1 MGGQV
6 LKRWF
11 ALLLCLVMALP
22 LGGCTSVS
30 LVPVQQ
36 MGDVA
41 LPLPKEKIPAAP
53 TGDSRSESSARV
65 SLYFIS
71 ADQKQLTPLSR
82 TMLVKGEDT
91 LTERTLKRLL
101 DAEDSGPAG
110 LMPVAPAGT
119 RVEWIEQSQ
128 GVVTLSLTMDALKL
142 DAPAMCW
149 MEAAIADTLTALNGI
164 RYVNVLIDGKAE
176 SATMIPA
183 GTLSRTDLNLTALWT
198 QRQDDDERL
207 DADPALAAIGRDA
220 TLYFAGWSG
229 DRMLPEVRPITL
241 NTHEFAEVLI
251 EELRKG
257 PRGTA
262 QAHAVLP
269 QDARLKYAPDIDMLD
284 DGRRVLKLAFEG
296 DLFALLK
303 RDGLSAWQMFGAL
316 SLTLCRFIPELDGLR
331 IWVGDDTSLVTKLT
345 DGVRRY
351 SFPDGVVSP
360 DMFEVGRVARL
371 YFAGA
376 DGALTAV
383 DRLVDQY
390 SAVSPRA
397 LLEQLID
404 GPLVFDGGAK
414 PVMPDGVA
422 DADLLG
428 IRIEERTALVNLSS
442 NFYRLCQG
450 LTPDEERNL
459 IYAMVNTLC
468 ELDFV
473 NRVRFYVAGATVDT
487 LTRDI
492 FLRGA
497 LLPNPGLVGR
507 TDH

>member
-1 MGGQV
+1 M
-6 LKRWF
+6 KRWL
-11 ALLLCLVMALP
+11 ALLLCLVTALP
-22 LGGCTSVS
+22 LGGCVSVS

-36 MGDVA
+36 TGDVE
-41 LPLPKEKIPAAP
+41 LPLPMEKIPAAP

-65 SLYFIS
+65 SLYFVS
-71 ADQKQLTPLSR
+71 NDQKQLTPLSR
-82 TMLVKGEDT
+82 TVLVRGEDA
-91 LTERTLKRLL
+91 LIERTLKRLL

-110 LMPVAPAGT
+110 LLPVAPAGT
-119 RVEWIEQSQ
+119 RAEWIEQSQ

-142 DAPAMCW
+142 DPQAMCW
-149 MEAAIADTLTALNGI
+149 MEAAIAGTLTALSGV

-176 SATMIPA
+176 SATKIPA
-183 GTLSRTDLNLTALWT
+183 GTLSRTELNLTTLWA
-198 QRQDDDERL
+198 QRRDDDARL
-207 DADPALAAIGRDA
+207 AADPALAAIERDA
-220 TLYFAGWSG
+220 TLYFAGWAG
-229 DRMLPEVRPITL
+229 DRMLPEVRRITL
-241 NTHEFAEVLI
+241 NTQEFAEVLI

-257 PRGTA
+257 PRGTT

-269 QDARLKYAPDIDMLD
+269 HDARLKYTPEIDMLE
-284 DGRRVLKLAFEG
+284 DGRRVLKLAFDEN
-296 DLFALLK
+296 LFALLK
-303 RDGLSAWQMFGAL
+303 RDGLSAWQLFGAL
-316 SLTLCRFIPELDGLR
+316 SLTLCRFIPDLDGLR
-331 IWVGDDTSLVTKLT
+331 IWVGDDTNLITELT

-351 SFPDGVVSP
+351 SFPEGVISP
-360 DMFEVGRVARL
+360 DLFEVGRVARL

-376 DGALTAV
+376 DGTLTAV
-383 DRLVDQY
+383 ERLVDQQ

-414 PVMPDGVA
+414 PVMPEGVS

-473 NRVRFYVAGATVDT
+473 NRVRFYVAGATVDA

-507 TDH
+507 IEP